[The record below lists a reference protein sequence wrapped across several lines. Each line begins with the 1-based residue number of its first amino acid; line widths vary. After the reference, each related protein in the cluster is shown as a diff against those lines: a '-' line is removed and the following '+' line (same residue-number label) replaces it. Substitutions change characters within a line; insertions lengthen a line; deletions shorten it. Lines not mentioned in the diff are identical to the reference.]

1 MRRLTTMLTALCLAC
16 ALVLLG
22 CGATSAGTVIFE
34 ETVSPNEQYVSSEA
48 DVVYYTVRVTQA
60 APGKAT
66 VSTESNSGFF
76 EPTSYEVACDGELSA
91 DDVSVEWT
99 TLMGGTEP
107 SEDESPCARATA
119 AWTSARSASSPAR
132 SRWLPRRPRARRH
145 SRIRLYSGTPE
156 IKGIWFPESRPFLN
170 VSAVGNFLSANQIPL
185 ILGPLP

>member
-16 ALVLLG
+16 SLVLLG

-34 ETVSPNEQYVSSEA
+34 ETVSPNEEYVSSEA

-60 APGKAT
+60 APGTAT

-76 EPTSYEVACDGELSA
+76 EPVSYEVSCDGELSA

-107 SEDESPCARATA
+107 SEDDQIAVAEVTVHTGDGGVDERKVSFVTGALEMVAEATPGA
-119 AWTSARSASSPAR
+119 
-132 SRWLPRRPRARRH
+132 
-145 SRIRLYSGTPE
+145 
-156 IKGIWFPESRPFLN
+156 
-170 VSAVGNFLSANQIPL
+170 
-185 ILGPLP
+185 